1 MKLVIHSIEG
11 SLGRAGALVVCPA
24 PNTRVEG
31 GDERAELDHLRYVDY
46 KYSLDFRNIVVDS
59 SVKMATVSVVE
70 NNEVISV
77 DEDFVVTTLVVCLKR
92 RLKSSLQAQICI
104 Y

>member
-1 MKLVIHSIEG
+1 MGRHETTFEQRLRMDEYTISNWSLWMDFYILMKT
-11 SLGRAGALVVCPA
+11 A
-24 PNTRVEG
+24 
-31 GDERAELDHLRYVDY
+31 
-46 KYSLDFRNIVVDS
+46 
-59 SVKMATVSVVE
+59 
-70 NNEVISV
+70 SV

>member
-1 MKLVIHSIEG
+1 MKTISNW
-11 SLGRAGALVVCPA
+11 SLWM
-24 PNTRVEG
+24 
-31 GDERAELDHLRYVDY
+31 
-46 KYSLDFRNIVVDS
+46 DFYILM
-59 SVKMATVSVVE
+59 KTA
-70 NNEVISV
+70 SV